1 MYIVENRNCN
11 RNRGDRDVI
20 KEEWNVEKRD
30 SELD

>member
-11 RNRGDRDVI
+11 RNRGDRDGI